1 MLECFSILVHGD
13 AKMKTVIAALG
24 FSLAIAPASALKPC
38 EELKSE
44 IAAKLEAKG
53 VKNYQ
58 LEIVATADVKGQNVI
73 GSCEAGT
80 KKITYK
86 KGDRASESGAAP
98 ADRGGKPPAAPRNR

>member
-1 MLECFSILVHGD
+1 
-13 AKMKTVIAALG
+13 MKTVIAALG
-24 FSLAIAPASALKPC
+24 FSLAIAPAFALKPC

-58 LEIVATADVKGQNVI
+58 LEIVAAADVKEQNVI
-73 GSCEAGT
+73 GSCQAGT

-86 KGDRASESGAAP
+86 KGGPASENGTAQP
-98 ADRGGKPPAAPRNR
+98 DPGGKPAAAPPKH